1 MSWLFAFAHH
11 VAAFALVAA
20 LIVELVLLRGEL
32 TVHRARHVLTADI
45 AFGVSAGAI
54 LLIGF
59 LRVFYFEK
67 GASYYFHSIPFIIK
81 ITLFAIVGL
90 LSIYP
95 TVEFLSW
102 RKHLREG
109 RAPANLERK
118 LRSVRAV
125 IHWELIAIALLI
137 LCAALMA
144 RGVWVFSSPPS

>member
-20 LIVELVLLRGEL
+20 LTVEFVLLRGEL
-32 TVHRARHVLTADI
+32 TAQRAGQVLTADI
-45 AFGVSAGAI
+45 AFGVSSGAI
-54 LLIGF
+54 LVIGF

-67 GASYYFHSIPFIIK
+67 GADYYFHSIPFIIK
-81 ITLFAIVGL
+81 VTLFALIGL

-95 TVEFLSW
+95 TVEFISW
-102 RKHLREG
+102 RKQQKEG
-109 RAPANLERK
+109 RAPAITERK

-125 IHWELIAIALLI
+125 IHWELIATALLI

-144 RGVWVFSSPPS
+144 RGVWVFNLP